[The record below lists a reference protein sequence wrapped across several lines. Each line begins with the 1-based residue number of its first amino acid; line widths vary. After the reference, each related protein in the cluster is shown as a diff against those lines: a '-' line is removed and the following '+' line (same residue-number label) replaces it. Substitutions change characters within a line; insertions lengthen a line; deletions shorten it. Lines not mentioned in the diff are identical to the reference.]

1 MLTLFYKKNPFA
13 YIHHKYFFRISKQ
26 CITIAFTQTKYLCM
40 KFQVDKRERLVI
52 VKLNEE
58 KLLSNLAPQLK
69 SELVILN
76 NEGFKNIVLDL
87 ADVQYVDSSGLSALL
102 VGNRLCKESSGT
114 FVLTGLNAHIQKLIK
129 ISQLEPILNI
139 VPSINESVDYV
150 MMEEL
155 DRDLRT

>member
-1 MLTLFYKKNPFA
+1 
-13 YIHHKYFFRISKQ
+13 
-26 CITIAFTQTKYLCM
+26 M

-52 VKLNEE
+52 VKLNED

-87 ADVQYVDSSGLSALL
+87 EDVQYVDSSGLSALL
-102 VGNRLCKESSGT
+102 VGNRLCKEAGGT
-114 FVLTGLNAHIQKLIK
+114 FVLTGLNAHILKLIK

-139 VPSINESVDYV
+139 VPSVTESVDYV

-155 DRDLRT
+155 DRDLRS

>member
-1 MLTLFYKKNPFA
+1 
-13 YIHHKYFFRISKQ
+13 
-26 CITIAFTQTKYLCM
+26 M
-40 KFQVDKRERLVI
+40 KFQIDKRDRLVI

-76 NEGFKNIVLDL
+76 NEGFRNIVLDL
-87 ADVQYVDSSGLSALL
+87 TDVQCVDSSGLSALL
-102 VGNRLCKESSGT
+102 VGNRLCKEAGGT
-114 FVLTGLNAHIQKLIK
+114 FVLTGLNAHIIKLIK

-139 VPSINESVDYV
+139 VATLTESVDLV

-155 DRDLRT
+155 DRDLRK

>member
-1 MLTLFYKKNPFA
+1 
-13 YIHHKYFFRISKQ
+13 
-26 CITIAFTQTKYLCM
+26 M

-76 NEGFKNIVLDL
+76 NEGFRNIVLDL
-87 ADVQYVDSSGLSALL
+87 TEVQYVDSSGLSALL
-102 VGNRLCKESSGT
+102 VGNRLCKESQGM
-114 FVLTGLNAHIQKLIK
+114 FVLTGLNTHIHKLIK

-139 VPSINESVDYV
+139 VPTVSESVDFV

-155 DRDLRT
+155 DKDLRS

>member
-1 MLTLFYKKNPFA
+1 
-13 YIHHKYFFRISKQ
+13 
-26 CITIAFTQTKYLCM
+26 M

-52 VKLNEE
+52 VKLNED

-76 NEGFKNIVLDL
+76 NEGFKNIILDL

-102 VGNRLCKESSGT
+102 VGNRLCKETGGT
-114 FVLTGLNAHIQKLIK
+114 FVLTGLNTHIQKLIK

-139 VPSINESVDYV
+139 VPTTSESVDYV

-155 DRDLRT
+155 DRDLRS

>member
-1 MLTLFYKKNPFA
+1 
-13 YIHHKYFFRISKQ
+13 
-26 CITIAFTQTKYLCM
+26 M
-40 KFQVDKRERLVI
+40 KFQVDKRDRLVI

-76 NEGFKNIVLDL
+76 NEGFRNIVLDL
-87 ADVQYVDSSGLSALL
+87 SDVQYVDSSGLSALL
-102 VGNRLCKESSGT
+102 VGNRLCKEASGT
-114 FVLTGLNAHIQKLIK
+114 FVLTGLNPHIQKLIK

-139 VPSINESVDYV
+139 VPSLNESVDYV

>member
-1 MLTLFYKKNPFA
+1 
-13 YIHHKYFFRISKQ
+13 
-26 CITIAFTQTKYLCM
+26 M
-40 KFQVDKRERLVI
+40 KFQVDKRDRLVI

-76 NEGFKNIVLDL
+76 NEGFRNIVLDL
-87 ADVQYVDSSGLSALL
+87 SDVQYVDSSGLSALL
-102 VGNRLCKESSGT
+102 VGNRLCKEASGT
-114 FVLTGLNAHIQKLIK
+114 FVLTGLNPHIQKLIK

-139 VPSINESVDYV
+139 VPSLTESVDYV